1 MSIKTIL
8 VPAAGSDTDYGVF
21 ETALAVARPLAAH
34 LEFYHL
40 IVDAIEAASN
50 MPHAGFT
57 MGAGLVSDLAA
68 LRAGEQ
74 ARLLAAR
81 DHFEAFCRQS
91 GIAIYDRPQDF
102 SEVSAN
108 WSEESGDS
116 LSRIMHRARCSDL
129 VVVGR
134 KKYQNHLPENLI
146 DRLLL
151 ESGRPILLAPSQT
164 VRNFSG
170 TVMVCWKECRESAHA
185 IAAAMPLLQAARRV
199 FIVSVSE
206 EDSDAMTSA
215 DGVARQMLW
224 HGIHAT
230 PCNLASHG
238 QSIAKILSS
247 AARDYGA
254 DLVIMG
260 AYGRGRLTELIFG
273 GCTDAFLRA
282 ADYPVL
288 LAH

>member
-8 VPAAGSDTDYGVF
+8 VPAAGSDTDYSAF
-21 ETALAVARPLAAH
+21 ETALAVASPLAAH

-57 MGAGLVSDLAA
+57 MGAGLVNEFDV
-68 LRAGEQ
+68 LRASEQ

-81 DHFEAFCRQS
+81 DHFQTFCHQN
-91 GIAIYDRPQDF
+91 GIAVYDKPQDR
-102 SEVSAN
+102 SEVSAS
-108 WSEESGDS
+108 WCEDSGDS

-151 ESGRPILLAPSQT
+151 ESGRPILIAPSQT
-164 VRNFSG
+164 ARSVCG
-170 TVMVCWKECRESAHA
+170 TVVVCWKECREAAHA
-185 IAAAMPLLQAARRV
+185 IAAAMPLLRTARRV
-199 FIVSVSE
+199 FIVTVSE
-206 EDSDAMTSA
+206 DNNDAMSSA
-215 DGVARQMLW
+215 DSVARQMLW

-230 PCNLASHG
+230 PRNLAADG

-247 AARDYGA
+247 AARDYEA
-254 DLVIMG
+254 DLLIMG
-260 AYGRGRLTELIFG
+260 AYSRSRLTELIFG
-273 GCTDAFLRA
+273 GCTDVFLRA

>member
-50 MPHAGFT
+50 MPHGGFT
-57 MGAGLVSDLAA
+57 MGASLVSDFAA
-68 LRAGEQ
+68 LRAEEQ
-74 ARLLAAR
+74 TRLLAAR
-81 DHFEAFCRQS
+81 DHFETFCRQN
-91 GIAIYDRPQDF
+91 GIAMYDKPQDLT
-102 SEVSAN
+102 EVSAS
-108 WSEESGDS
+108 WREESGDS

-134 KKYQNHLPENLI
+134 KKHQNNLPENLV

-164 VRNFSG
+164 ARNFCG
-170 TVMVCWKECRESAHA
+170 TVMVCWKESRESAHA
-185 IAAAMPLLQAARRV
+185 ITAAMPLLRMARRV
-199 FIVSVSE
+199 FVVSVSE
-206 EDSDAMTSA
+206 EADDALTSA

-224 HGIHAT
+224 HGIHAI
-230 PCNLASHG
+230 PCNLAAHG
-238 QSIAKILSS
+238 QPIAKILSS
-247 AARDYGA
+247 AARDYEA

-273 GCTDAFLRA
+273 GCTDAFVRA
-282 ADYPVL
+282 ADFPVL